1 MEAKS
6 TQKIVSTKHY
16 VQLKL
21 LINAYC
27 HFALSD
33 IEMG

>member
-16 VQLKL
+16 MQLKL

-27 HFALSD
+27 HFEFSD